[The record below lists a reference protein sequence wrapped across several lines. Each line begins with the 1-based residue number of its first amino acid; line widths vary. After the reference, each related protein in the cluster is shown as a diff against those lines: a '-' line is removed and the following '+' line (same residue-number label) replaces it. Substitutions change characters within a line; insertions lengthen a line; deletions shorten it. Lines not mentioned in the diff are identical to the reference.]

1 MRKKP
6 CVRLLAR
13 KHQAFVFY
21 LLGDFYIIRNNIL
34 GDFYII
40 RDHLLGDFYIIRDHI
55 LAFCFSSFQKHL
67 GTFHEHFFEAF
78 FYYFDNI
85 WLMNLQ
91 IFFYTKKKLYEKLL
105 LKNGSRLF
113 IVLLPS
119 VIYAACIT
127 DKIMIF
133 MNQLNITQ
141 KSLENYFK

>member
-1 MRKKP
+1 MRKKH

-78 FYYFDNI
+78 FYYFDNY
-85 WLMNLQ
+85 LTDGSLD
-91 IFFYTKKKLYEKLL
+91 IFLCKKK
-105 LKNGSRLF
+105 
-113 IVLLPS
+113 I
-119 VIYAACIT
+119 I
-127 DKIMIF
+127 
-133 MNQLNITQ
+133 
-141 KSLENYFK
+141 